1 MQYLNIYNTIY
12 PTFKRNVWRNSKQI
26 VVPLISTILLIGL
39 IQQSAH
45 AGQIIGAIDATINS
59 GLGYDDVDNDIAN
72 TYNQAGLYEQYQQGI
87 TDFDSYIGSSPF
99 HTSDYNNNEWFSAFT
114 ATSVTYDLGQVFNI
128 NAIALWNEESA
139 GIATFDLFG
148 SIDGLQFFS
157 LAEDLLPT
165 DNPFDENQ
173 PNADYRYLP
182 EVFNFATANL
192 QYVRLDI
199 SGCRGLKGPY
209 DICSIGEVA
218 FRATD
223 VPEPAALALVCLGLL
238 GLRVNKKR
246 ASSRHILQDC
256 TS

>member
-1 MQYLNIYNTIY
+1 MQHFKIFNTIY
-12 PTFKRNVWRNSKQI
+12 LAFKW
-26 VVPLISTILLIGL
+26 LIAIILLMGFF
-39 IQQSAH
+39 QHSAQ
-45 AGQIIGAIDATINS
+45 AGPIISATNATINS
-59 GLGYDDVDNDIAN
+59 GLGFDDVDNDIAN
-72 TYNQAGLYEQYQQGI
+72 TYNQAGLYNQYHSGI
-87 TDFDSYIGSSPF
+87 TDFDSYIATSPF
-99 HTSDYNNNEWFSAFT
+99 HTSDYNNNEWFSAST
-114 ATSVTYDLGQVFNI
+114 ATSITYDLGRLADI
-128 NAIALWNEESA
+128 DAIALWNEESA
-139 GIATFDLFG
+139 GIATFDLLG
-148 SIDGLQFFS
+148 SIDGSLFFS
-157 LAEDLLPT
+157 LASALLPT
-165 DNPFDENQ
+165 DNPFDENL